1 MYTSPNKNKKKIIY
15 NNCIVTG
22 ANSTEA
28 HYVEIIPVTEE
39 QPYDTI

>member
-1 MYTSPNKNKKKIIY
+1 MYAYPTGNLNKIIY